1 MINVTSEVF
10 VKLSSCLVVR
20 SKNVMNIMSINDLT
34 ILKKGFVFLGI
45 FLLVLSVL
53 ISLAVLIGLFDLND
67 LEVLGH
73 SGLRS
78 VAAIAVLGCLLA
90 AIGYH
95 DG

>member
-1 MINVTSEVF
+1 
-10 VKLSSCLVVR
+10 
-20 SKNVMNIMSINDLT
+20 MNIMSVNQLT
-34 ILKKGFVFLGI
+34 SLKKGFVFVGV

-53 ISLAVLIGLFDLND
+53 ISLSVLIGLFDLND
-67 LEVLGH
+67 FEVLGH

-78 VAAIAVLGCLLA
+78 IAELAVLGCLLA

>member
-1 MINVTSEVF
+1 M
-10 VKLSSCLVVR
+10 KLSSCLVV
-20 SKNVMNIMSINDLT
+20 KFKIVMKIMSINHLT
-34 ILKKGFVFLGI
+34 NLKKGLVLLGL

-53 ISLAVLIGLFDLND
+53 ISLSTLIGLFDLND

-78 VAAIAVLGCLLA
+78 IAAVAVLGCLLA

>member
-1 MINVTSEVF
+1 
-10 VKLSSCLVVR
+10 
-20 SKNVMNIMSINDLT
+20 MNIMSVNQLT
-34 ILKKGFVFLGI
+34 SLKKGFVFLGV

-53 ISLAVLIGLFDLND
+53 IPLSVLIGLFDLND
-67 LEVLGH
+67 FEVLGH

-78 VAAIAVLGCLLA
+78 IAAIAVFGSLLA

>member
-1 MINVTSEVF
+1 VINVKGEVF
-10 VKLSSCLVVR
+10 VKLSSCLVV
-20 SKNVMNIMSINDLT
+20 KFENVMNIMSINHPT

-45 FLLVLSVL
+45 FLLVL
-53 ISLAVLIGLFDLND
+53 
-67 LEVLGH
+67 
-73 SGLRS
+73 S

>member
-1 MINVTSEVF
+1 LNIISVNQ
-10 VKLSSCLVVR
+10 LS
-20 SKNVMNIMSINDLT
+20 N
-34 ILKKGFVFLGI
+34 LKKGFLFLGL

-53 ISLAVLIGLFDLND
+53 ISLSILIGLFDLNH

-78 VAAIAVLGCLLA
+78 IAAIAVLGCLLA
-90 AIGYH
+90 AIGCH

>member
-1 MINVTSEVF
+1 MQGEAL
-10 VKLSSCLVVR
+10 VKLSSRLVV
-20 SKNVMNIMSINDLT
+20 KLKHVMNIMSINHLT

-53 ISLAVLIGLFDLND
+53 ISLSVLIGLLDLND

>member
-1 MINVTSEVF
+1 
-10 VKLSSCLVVR
+10 
-20 SKNVMNIMSINDLT
+20 MNIMSVNQLT
-34 ILKKGFVFLGI
+34 SLKKGFVFLGV

-53 ISLAVLIGLFDLND
+53 ISLSVLIGLFDLND
-67 LEVLGH
+67 FEVLGH

-78 VAAIAVLGCLLA
+78 IAALAVLGCLLD

>member
-1 MINVTSEVF
+1 
-10 VKLSSCLVVR
+10 
-20 SKNVMNIMSINDLT
+20 MNIISVNQLSN
-34 ILKKGFVFLGI
+34 LKKRFVFLGV

-53 ISLAVLIGLFDLND
+53 ISLSVLIGLFDLNH

-78 VAAIAVLGCLLA
+78 IAAIAVLGCLLA

>member
-1 MINVTSEVF
+1 M
-10 VKLSSCLVVR
+10 KLSSCLVLDLRNFV
-20 SKNVMNIMSINDLT
+20 NIMSVNQLT
-34 ILKKGFVFLGI
+34 SLKKAFVFLGL

-53 ISLAVLIGLFDLND
+53 ISLSVLIGLFDLTD
-67 LEVLGH
+67 LEIFGH

-78 VAAIAVLGCLLA
+78 IAAIAVLGCLLA

>member
-1 MINVTSEVF
+1 MQGEVF
-10 VKLSSCLVVR
+10 VKSSRCLVVK
-20 SKNVMNIMSINDLT
+20 SKVVMNIMSINHLT
-34 ILKKGFVFLGI
+34 IFKKGFVFLGI

-53 ISLAVLIGLFDLND
+53 ISLSVLIGLFDLND
-67 LEVLGH
+67 FEVLGH

-78 VAAIAVLGCLLA
+78 IAAIAVLGCLLA

>member
-1 MINVTSEVF
+1 
-10 VKLSSCLVVR
+10 
-20 SKNVMNIMSINDLT
+20 MNIMSVNQLT
-34 ILKKGFVFLGI
+34 SLKKGFVFVGV

-53 ISLAVLIGLFDLND
+53 ISLSVLIGLFDLND
-67 LEVLGH
+67 FEVLGH

-78 VAAIAVLGCLLA
+78 IAALAVFGCLLA

>member
-1 MINVTSEVF
+1 
-10 VKLSSCLVVR
+10 
-20 SKNVMNIMSINDLT
+20 MNIMRVNQLT
-34 ILKKGFVFLGI
+34 SLKKGFVFLGV

-53 ISLAVLIGLFDLND
+53 ISLSVLIGLFDLVD
-67 LEVLGH
+67 FEVLGH

-90 AIGYH
+90 AIGDH